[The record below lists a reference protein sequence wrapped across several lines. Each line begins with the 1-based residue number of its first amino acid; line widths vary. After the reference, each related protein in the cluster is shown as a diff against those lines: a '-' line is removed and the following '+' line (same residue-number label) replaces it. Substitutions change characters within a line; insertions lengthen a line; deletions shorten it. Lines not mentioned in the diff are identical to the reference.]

1 MAADLKFHPS
11 EKERVAAL
19 HSYGILDT
27 EFEETYD
34 RMTRLAADLFDA
46 PASAISLIDL
56 TRQWLKSRTD
66 DGPRETSR
74 ETAFCDHAIRQ
85 SGVFVVPDATTD
97 PRFSNNPFVTGDPM
111 IRFYA
116 GAPLICPEGFA
127 LGTICIYDLKPRRQ
141 FEQSARER
149 LADFS
154 GVVMD
159 LLNARRRAL
168 AAGHELTRLRGAVDK
183 IIGQMR
189 F

>member
-1 MAADLKFHPS
+1 MAAGLAFHTS

-27 EFEETYD
+27 DFEETYD
-34 RMTRLAADLFDA
+34 RVTRLAAMVFDA

-56 TRQWLKSRTD
+56 NRQWLKSRTG
-66 DGPRETSR
+66 DGPRETTR
-74 ETAFCDHAIRQ
+74 EVAFCDHAIRQ
-85 SGVFVVPDATTD
+85 TGVLVVPDATAD
-97 PRFSNNPFVTGDPM
+97 PRFSNNPYVTGTPS

-127 LGTICIYDLKPRRQ
+127 LGTICVYDIEPRVQ
-141 FEQSARER
+141 FSQHDQAR
-149 LADFS
+149 LADFA

-168 AAGHELTRLRGAVDK
+168 ESGRELSRLRAALDK
-183 IIGQMR
+183 IIGQMQ